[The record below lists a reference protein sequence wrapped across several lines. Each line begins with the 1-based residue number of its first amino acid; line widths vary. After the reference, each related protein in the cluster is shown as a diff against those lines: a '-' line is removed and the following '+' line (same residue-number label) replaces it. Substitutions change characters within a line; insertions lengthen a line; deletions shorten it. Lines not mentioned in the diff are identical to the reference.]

1 MDDLGYFLPLHFLFT
16 KLPNVYYRPT
26 ILTKEKGGNYER
38 TMRRRRGVRQNWLK
52 RQRVYYIDRRTN
64 KPSWL
69 SFSHLIMIVLP
80 LSSPF
85 TLHFLTDFCCTVL
98 CFCVCVCT
106 YVCTHQEDISSIGRK
121 GNLFYSYYLL
131 HAIQTF
137 DEKILSISVE
147 QHELISSQ
155 FSYLILI
162 TFTHPSAFYLKGVT
176 FITQWT
182 YFILAFEC
190 TKLLKILKIIFCI
203 Y

>member
-1 MDDLGYFLPLHFLFT
+1 MFCHYHHHLPSIFWLTFVVL
-16 KLPNVYYRPT
+16 YYVFVC
-26 ILTKEKGGNYER
+26 
-38 TMRRRRGVRQNWLK
+38 MC
-52 RQRVYYIDRRTN
+52 
-64 KPSWL
+64 
-69 SFSHLIMIVLP
+69 VLP
-80 LSSPF
+80 M
-85 TLHFLTDFCCTVL
+85 
-98 CFCVCVCT
+98 
-106 YVCTHQEDISSIGRK
+106 YVQCTHQEDISSIGRK

-147 QHELISSQ
+147 QLELISSQ

-190 TKLLKILKIIFCI
+190 TKLLKILKNIFCI
-203 Y
+203 YLKAF

>member
-1 MDDLGYFLPLHFLFT
+1 MALTSSLYRYVDDLGYFLPLHFLFT

-26 ILTKEKGGNYER
+26 ILTKEKGGNYEQ

-98 CFCVCVCT
+98 CFCVYLCMYSVHIKRT
-106 YVCTHQEDISSIGRK
+106 SVVWKERK
-121 GNLFYSYYLL
+121 
-131 HAIQTF
+131 
-137 DEKILSISVE
+137 
-147 QHELISSQ
+147 
-155 FSYLILI
+155 
-162 TFTHPSAFYLKGVT
+162 
-176 FITQWT
+176 
-182 YFILAFEC
+182 FIL
-190 TKLLKILKIIFCI
+190 LLLLTT
-203 Y
+203 

>member
-1 MDDLGYFLPLHFLFT
+1 MTFFLPSNHDCSAIIITIYPPFSDWLLLYCIMFL
-16 KLPNVYYRPT
+16 
-26 ILTKEKGGNYER
+26 
-38 TMRRRRGVRQNWLK
+38 
-52 RQRVYYIDRRTN
+52 
-64 KPSWL
+64 
-69 SFSHLIMIVLP
+69 
-80 LSSPF
+80 
-85 TLHFLTDFCCTVL
+85 
-98 CFCVCVCT
+98 CVCTST
-106 YVCTHQEDISSIGRK
+106 YVCTHQEYISSIGRK

-147 QHELISSQ
+147 QLELISSQ

-190 TKLLKILKIIFCI
+190 TKLLKILKNIFCI
-203 Y
+203 YLKAS